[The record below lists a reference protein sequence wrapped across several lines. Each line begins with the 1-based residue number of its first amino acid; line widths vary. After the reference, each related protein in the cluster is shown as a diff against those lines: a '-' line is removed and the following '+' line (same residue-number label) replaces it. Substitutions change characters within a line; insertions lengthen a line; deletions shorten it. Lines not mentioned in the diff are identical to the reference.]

1 MGDAMTVTVR
11 PVLGPI
17 RTAEEEHAEATIA
30 TASPQQREAIVE
42 EVCQAIL
49 IESGSVRASEPG

>member
-1 MGDAMTVTVR
+1 MTETLR
-11 PVLGPI
+11 PDSEPRADSGIDTDV
-17 RTAEEEHAEATIA
+17 A

-49 IESGSVRASEPG
+49 IESGSARAGEPG